1 MPRWPAPDWPGGCEM
16 ETREEPGRLD
26 GHVSVITG
34 GARGIGGAAARVFA
48 RRGARVVLGDVR
60 EEEGHATADDIRQ
73 AGGEATFVP
82 TDVRKEADCHALVE
96 RAWGT
101 YGRLDSLVCCAG
113 ILRGSQVPV
122 DELDG
127 DIYSEVLDV
136 NLKGTFFCVKAAV
149 PRLRQGGGGVVLLL
163 ASGAG
168 VRGPSSSMAY
178 GSSKGGVH
186 GLFLT
191 LEPRLAAQGIRVHDV
206 CPGTIDTAM
215 MRHAIVEGARAR
227 GDSPDQALARASLGD
242 PEGVARVLAFLASP
256 EADYVRGTIFTR

>member
-1 MPRWPAPDWPGGCEM
+1 
-16 ETREEPGRLD
+16 
-26 GHVSVITG
+26 V
-34 GARGIGGAAARVFA
+34 
-48 RRGARVVLGDVR
+48 
-60 EEEGHATADDIRQ
+60 Q
-73 AGGEATFVP
+73 
-82 TDVRKEADCHALVE
+82 TDVRREADCNALIE
-96 RAWGT
+96 CAWEA

-127 DIYSEVLDV
+127 EIYSQVLDV
-136 NLKGTFFCVKAAV
+136 NLKGTFNCVKAAV
-149 PRLRQGGGGVVLLL
+149 PRLRAGRSVRTTGGGVILLL

-168 VRGPSSSMAY
+168 VRGPSSSVAY

-206 CPGTIDTAM
+206 CPGSIDTHM
-215 MRHAIVEGARAR
+215 MRHAIVERARAR
-227 GDSPDQALARASLGD
+227 GESPDRALGQATMGD

-256 EADYVRGTIFTR
+256 EAEYVRGTIFTR

>member
-1 MPRWPAPDWPGGCEM
+1 VGTKE
-16 ETREEPGRLD
+16 ETGRLD
-26 GHVSVITG
+26 GHVAVITG
-34 GARGIGGAAARVFA
+34 GARGIGGATAQVFA
-48 RRGARVVLGDVR
+48 RRGARVVLGDVLAQ
-60 EEEGHATADDIRQ
+60 EGEATAAAIRR
-73 AGGEATFVP
+73 AGGAATFVP
-82 TDVRKEADCHALVE
+82 TDVRREADCRALLE
-96 RAWGT
+96 RAWEA

-127 DIYSEVLDV
+127 ETYGDVLDV

-149 PRLRQGGGGVVLLL
+149 PRLRQSGGGVILLL

-168 VRGPSSSMAY
+168 VRGPSSSLAY

-191 LEPRLAAQGIRVHDV
+191 LEPRLAAQGIRIHDI
-206 CPGTIDTAM
+206 CPGGIDTVM

-227 GDSPDQALARASLGD
+227 GDSPDQALAQATLGD
-242 PEGVARVLAFLASP
+242 PEGVARILAFLAST
-256 EADYVRGTIFTR
+256 EADYVRGTIFAR